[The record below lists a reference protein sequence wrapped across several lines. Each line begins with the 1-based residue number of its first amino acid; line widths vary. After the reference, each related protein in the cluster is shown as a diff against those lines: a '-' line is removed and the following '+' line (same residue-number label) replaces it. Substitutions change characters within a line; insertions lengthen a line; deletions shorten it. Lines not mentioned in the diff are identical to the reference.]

1 MFFSRVR
8 RGVLSFFVA
17 FIFVLPGTCFAF
29 EASPSVSDLSFSEGT
44 GEVTQLISVFNTEV
58 DQKTYEA
65 VVKLVNFASDGSIA
79 GFSDVPRAV
88 GASVSP
94 GIVEVPAGTEQVFTV
109 LFSYPEKVTSD
120 QVFGLVISEKGLEN
134 QQLSSAFVA
143 LMFPEG
149 VASADSENSFRIDAF
164 TIVFA
169 EDVLQAVAQFTNTG
183 DVVVKPASI
192 IIAQDIFGRELARS
206 VFADQSGRLP
216 VGTTRIVTDM
226 LPYDHFGFWHVGG
239 RVSFSLL
246 SVADGGGAVQQ
257 ASVELD
263 TIPGMGV
270 IVAAVCVALFFVG
283 GIIFLLRRRGIL
295 RS

>member
-1 MFFSRVR
+1 MFSSRVR

-17 FIFVLPGTCFAF
+17 FIFALPGACFAF
-29 EASPSVSDLSFSEGT
+29 EVSPSVSDLSFSEST

-58 DQKTYEA
+58 DQKMYEA
-65 VVKLVNFASDGSIA
+65 VVKLVNFASDGSIS

-94 GIVEVPAGTEQVFTV
+94 GIIEVPAGTEQVFTV

-149 VASADSENSFRIDAF
+149 AASVDSEHSFRIDAF

-169 EDVLQAVAQFTNTG
+169 DDVLQAVAQFTNTG
-183 DVVVKPASI
+183 DAVVKPTSI

-206 VFADQSGRLP
+206 VFADQASRLP
-216 VGTTRIVTDM
+216 VGTTRVITDA

-239 RVSFSLL
+239 PVSFSLL

-263 TIPGMGV
+263 TIPGIGV
-270 IVAAVCVALFFVG
+270 VVVVACVALLFIG
-283 GIIFLLRRRGIL
+283 GIIFLLKRRGIL
-295 RS
+295 RA